1 MVGRDTEIA
10 AAAVALDAVRAGS
23 SALIVLRGEAGIGK
37 TRLLGKLTEL
47 AAARHLDVVTGRATE
62 LEADVPLA
70 LFRQALPELTLPGDL
85 DRESRWRLFDAVI
98 AVVAARHR
106 VALVLDDVHWADP
119 ASLELLDTLVRR
131 PPPSPHV
138 LVVSSRP
145 GRTADAVLAAA
156 RAAGRSVTLIELTP
170 LDRAAADALVGL
182 DRSDEDRSRLYVVSG
197 GNPLLLE
204 ELANAGPNS
213 PVPPSI
219 VAAVSA
225 ELGPLGGPARALVEA
240 GALLGDP
247 FDIDL
252 ARQLAS
258 LAPDVGLAA
267 VDELVE
273 RALLRP
279 TASLRDFAFRHPVL
293 RTALYEGLPVSRR
306 LHGHARAAAVL
317 RERGSPLPRQA
328 HHLVHTAAPGDVGA
342 AQLLRAA
349 AAMLR
354 AQAPSIAADWLFAAK
369 RAAPPADLTMF
380 SDLAEVLVQS
390 GRLEE
395 ALAGAE
401 EGLSFGRGTD
411 EQRLR
416 LTLAAGSVERVM
428 GRHDAARRR
437 LLRALDTSPSAA
449 TRAGLMAAL
458 VLSAYERGEYGEMAT
473 WAASARSESSA
484 PAVVRGVG
492 AATLA
497 MGHRFAGDQAASDP
511 EADFAVAVVRDTTD
525 DELAEQ
531 AELLTAISWA
541 LVAVERLADALIVS
555 RRSARAAQRAGNATA
570 AVPHLLAEVLTLG
583 LLGRTREAVEVSDRT
598 ELLARLTH
606 NDQSIQWALWMR
618 AWVLLDAGELDAA
631 LACAKESVA
640 LAEHLDESALRT
652 ISNAVLGS
660 VLLATGETE
669 QARTLLAAYDIEP
682 GWICRWAPRLVGAE
696 LALGKIEAAEGVARR
711 ASGLARSVG
720 LAGAAAAADRAESMV
735 AAARGDQSAAATWA
749 LSALKRSES
758 IGADLDSAQAHIL
771 AGVAIAE
778 ADQPKAANHFTAAHE
793 LAERGGAHRTADEA
807 GRELRRIGRRVG
819 RGGAR
824 GARAA
829 GLDTLS
835 NREREIA
842 DLVANGLTNRQ
853 IAARLFLSEKTV
865 ESHLSKTF
873 TKLGIASRAALAA
886 AVAGGSA
893 QTFVDSAG

>member
-1 MVGRDTEIA
+1 
-10 AAAVALDAVRAGS
+10 
-23 SALIVLRGEAGIGK
+23 
-37 TRLLGKLTEL
+37 
-47 AAARHLDVVTGRATE
+47 
-62 LEADVPLA
+62 
-70 LFRQALPELTLPGDL
+70 
-85 DRESRWRLFDAVI
+85 
-98 AVVAARHR
+98 
-106 VALVLDDVHWADP
+106 
-119 ASLELLDTLVRR
+119 
-131 PPPSPHV
+131 
-138 LVVSSRP
+138 
-145 GRTADAVLAAA
+145 
-156 RAAGRSVTLIELTP
+156 
-170 LDRAAADALVGL
+170 
-182 DRSDEDRSRLYVVSG
+182 
-197 GNPLLLE
+197 
-204 ELANAGPNS
+204 
-213 PVPPSI
+213 
-219 VAAVSA
+219 
-225 ELGPLGGPARALVEA
+225 
-240 GALLGDP
+240 
-247 FDIDL
+247 
-252 ARQLAS
+252 
-258 LAPDVGLAA
+258 
-267 VDELVE
+267 
-273 RALLRP
+273 
-279 TASLRDFAFRHPVL
+279 
-293 RTALYEGLPVSRR
+293 
-306 LHGHARAAAVL
+306 
-317 RERGSPLPRQA
+317 
-328 HHLVHTAAPGDVGA
+328 
-342 AQLLRAA
+342 
-349 AAMLR
+349 
-354 AQAPSIAADWLFAAK
+354 
-369 RAAPPADLTMF
+369 
-380 SDLAEVLVQS
+380 
-390 GRLEE
+390 
-395 ALAGAE
+395 
-401 EGLSFGRGTD
+401 
-411 EQRLR
+411 
-416 LTLAAGSVERVM
+416 
-428 GRHDAARRR
+428 
-437 LLRALDTSPSAA
+437 
-449 TRAGLMAAL
+449 
-458 VLSAYERGEYGEMAT
+458 
-473 WAASARSESSA
+473 
-484 PAVVRGVG
+484 
-492 AATLA
+492 

>member
-1 MVGRDTEIA
+1 MVGRDGEIA
-10 AAAVALDAVRAGS
+10 AAAAAFDVVRAGS
-23 SALIVLRGEAGIGK
+23 SALIVIRGEAGIGK
-37 TRLLGKLTEL
+37 TRLLGELAEL
-47 AAARHLDVVTGRATE
+47 AATRHLDIATGRATE

-70 LFRQALPELTLPGDL
+70 VFRQALAELALPGDL
-85 DRESRWRLFDAVI
+85 DHESRWRLFDS
-98 AVVAARHR
+98 VAAIVTARQR
-106 VALVLDDVHWADP
+106 LALVVDDVHWADP

-131 PPPSPHV
+131 PPASPHA

-145 GRTADAVLAAA
+145 GRAADAVLAAA
-156 RAAGRSVTLIELTP
+156 RAAGRTVTLLELTP
-170 LDRAAADALVGL
+170 LDRAAADALVGASRSEQ
-182 DRSDEDRSRLYVVSG
+182 DRGRLYELSG

-204 ELANAGPNS
+204 ELAKAGPTS
-213 PVPPSI
+213 QVPPSI
-219 VAAVSA
+219 VAAMSA
-225 ELGPLGGPARALVEA
+225 ELRPLHGPARALIEA

-252 ARQLAS
+252 AGQIAS

-267 VDELVE
+267 ADELVE

-279 TASLRDFAFRHPVL
+279 TTSLREFAFRHPVL

-317 RERGSPLPRQA
+317 RELGSPLPGQA

-354 AQAPSIAADWLFAAK
+354 SQAPSIAADWLLAAK
-369 RAAPPADLTMF
+369 RAAPPADLTTF
-380 SDLAEVLVQS
+380 SELAEVLVQS

-395 ALAGAE
+395 ALAAAE

-411 EQRLR
+411 EARLR
-416 LTLAAGSVERVM
+416 LTLAAGSVERLM

-437 LLRALDTSPSAA
+437 LLRALDTSPTAA

-458 VLSAYERGEYGEMAT
+458 VLSAYERGEYDEMAT
-473 WAASARSESSA
+473 WAARARNETSA
-484 PAVVRGVG
+484 PALVRGVG

-497 MGHRFAGDQAASDP
+497 MGNRFAGDPAASDL
-511 EADFAVAVVRDTTD
+511 EADFAVAVVRDASD

-541 LVAVERLADALIVS
+541 LVAVERLDDALIVS
-555 RRSARAAQRAGNATA
+555 RRSARAAQRAGNAAA
-570 AVPHLLAEVLTLG
+570 AVPHLLAEVSTLG
-583 LLGRTREAVEVSDRT
+583 LLGRTREAVVVADRT

-606 NDQSIQWALWMR
+606 NDQTIQWALWMR
-618 AWVLLDAGELDAA
+618 AWVLLDEGELDAA
-631 LACAKESVA
+631 LACAKQSVA
-640 LAEHLDESALRT
+640 LAERLEESALRT
-652 ISNAVLGS
+652 VSNAVLGS

-669 QARTLLAAYDIEP
+669 RARTLLAAYDVEP
-682 GWICRWAPRLVGAE
+682 GWICRWAPRLVSAE
-696 LALGKIEAAEGVARR
+696 LALGQIDAAQAVARR

-735 AAARGDQSAAATWA
+735 AAARGDRSAAATWA
-749 LSALKRSES
+749 LSALRRSES

-778 ADQPKAANHFTAAHE
+778 EDQPAAAKHFTAAHE
-793 LAERGGAHRTADEA
+793 LAERGGAHRTSDEA
-807 GRELRRIGRRVG
+807 ARELRRIGRRVG
-819 RGGAR
+819 RGGTR
-824 GARAA
+824 GARSA

-835 NREREIA
+835 IREREIA
-842 DLVANGLTNRQ
+842 DLVASGMTNRQ
-853 IAARLFLSEKTV
+853 IAARLFLSEKTI

-886 AVAGGSA
+886 AVAA
-893 QTFVDSAG
+893 R